1 MFEFLLGI
9 EDETSFLKLQIGNV
23 REAEKS
29 GFAPDEFLF
38 F

>member
-1 MFEFLLGI
+1 M
-9 EDETSFLKLQIGNV
+9 EDETSFLKLLIGNV

-29 GFAPDEFLF
+29 CFAPDELLF